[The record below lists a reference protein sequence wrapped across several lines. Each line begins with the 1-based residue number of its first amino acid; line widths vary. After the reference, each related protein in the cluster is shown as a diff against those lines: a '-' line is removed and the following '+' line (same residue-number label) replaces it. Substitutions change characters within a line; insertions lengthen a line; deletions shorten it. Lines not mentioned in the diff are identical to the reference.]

1 VPTLYGSHYSEY
13 EVRLEP
19 LSGAKQQ
26 QILNQLREMLTNFPG
41 IGFEANTFLT
51 ERVDE
56 TISGYTAPVV
66 VNLYGNDLNVLDA
79 EAQTLARIMQDIPG
93 AADVQLRSPPA
104 TPLLQIHLNL
114 DQLDFGASCPQRLLI
129 PCRPLTKPG

>member
-1 VPTLYGSHYSEY
+1 MTIPGIQSVSQWAGRAERGADTYGSHYSEY

-19 LSGAKQQ
+19 MSGEEQQ
-26 QILNQLREMLTNFPG
+26 QILNKLRDILTHFPG
-41 IGFEANTFLT
+41 IVFEANTFLT

-79 EAQTLARIMQDIPG
+79 KAQTLARIMHDIPG
-93 AADVQLRSPPA
+93 AADVQLRSRRAPCSGAFESGPA
-104 TPLLQIHLNL
+104 
-114 DQLDFGASCPQRLLI
+114 
-129 PCRPLTKPG
+129 